1 MTPQTVACQTPV
13 SLGILQARI
22 LEWVPSIPSSRDL
35 PNPGIEHRSPAFQA
49 DSLPSEPREKPM
61 HTGVDSLSL
70 LQEISLTQKL
80 NQSLLRGSWIL
91 YQLSYQMANG
101 IISFFFM
108 AE

>member
-22 LEWVPSIPSSRDL
+22 LEWVPTPSSRYL
-35 PNPGIEHRSPAFQA
+35 PNPGIEPRSPAFQV
-49 DSLPSEPREKPM
+49 DSLPSEPRGKPM
-61 HTGVDSLSL
+61 NTGVDSLSF